1 MAAGA
6 FPTVAAVARACH
18 SPSLQA
24 TDPAR
29 AAATGLAWV
38 VHTCFGPEAG
48 RTFRAAVLASVVS
61 HTFEVAGRMPK
72 VAAVAKACR
81 SP

>member
-24 TDPAR
+24 TDPAQ
-29 AAATGLAWV
+29 AATGLAWV

-48 RTFRAAVLASVVS
+48 RTFRAAVPASVVS
-61 HTFEVAGRMPK
+61 HTFDVAGRMPK

-81 SP
+81 NP